1 MWKHS
6 LPCKVDCVKCL
17 KHVVLEHRTKYTY
30 LNTPGVLPRR
40 WTSWGYSSI
49 LESWP
54 LEELFIY
61 WAFFRYE
68 PEEFMDIF
76 MWYVFTALHARS
88 WWQKDLTAPV
98 ESHII
103 FSILTALKA
112 TERKDTKW
120 KSKLSSPSFKPSTIM
135 ILTPRKLFEGGFFIQ
150 LFSGSFEESS
160 CI

>member
-1 MWKHS
+1 MS
-6 LPCKVDCVKCL
+6 IEL
-17 KHVVLEHRTKYTY
+17 KYTY

-61 WAFFRYE
+61 WAFFQIWTWGVYGY
-68 PEEFMDIF
+68 F
-76 MWYVFTALHARS
+76 YVICVYCPTCKE
-88 WWQKDLTAPV
+88 QKDLTAPV

-135 ILTPRKLFEGGFFIQ
+135 ILTPRKLFEEGFFIQ
-150 LFSGSFEESS
+150 LFSGSFEESN